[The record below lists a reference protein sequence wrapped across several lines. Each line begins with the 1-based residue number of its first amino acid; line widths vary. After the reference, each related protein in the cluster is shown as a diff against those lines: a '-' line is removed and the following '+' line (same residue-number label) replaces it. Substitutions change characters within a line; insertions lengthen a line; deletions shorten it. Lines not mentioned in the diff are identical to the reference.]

1 MMKAANT
8 RPISPAFNFMLLL
21 FYIADTDL
29 QYTRILFPLAS
40 AYPSGSC
47 TNYFENFIYIADTDL
62 QYTRILFPLA
72 SVYPSGSCTNYLL
85 EYYLGHTVPRG
96 AFL

>member
-8 RPISPAFNFMLLL
+8 RPISLAFNFMLLL

-29 QYTRILFPLAS
+29 QYTK
-40 AYPSGSC
+40 
-47 TNYFENFIYIADTDL
+47 
-62 QYTRILFPLA
+62 ILFPLA
-72 SVYPSGSCTNYLL
+72 SVYPSGSCTKYSL

>member
-1 MMKAANT
+1 MNAIMNDEGSFCLTKVLGKYTSNQ
-8 RPISPAFNFMLLL
+8 PCLQ
-21 FYIADTDL
+21 FYVIAILADTDL
-29 QYTRILFPLAS
+29 QYKK
-40 AYPSGSC
+40 
-47 TNYFENFIYIADTDL
+47 
-62 QYTRILFPLA
+62 ILFPLA

>member
-8 RPISPAFNFMLLL
+8 RPISLAFNFMLLL
-21 FYIADTDL
+21 FYIADTNL
-29 QYTRILFPLAS
+29 QYTK
-40 AYPSGSC
+40 
-47 TNYFENFIYIADTDL
+47 
-62 QYTRILFPLA
+62 ILFPLA
-72 SVYPSGSCTNYLL
+72 SVYPSGSCTNYSL

>member
-8 RPISPAFNFMLLL
+8 RPISLAFNFMLLL

-29 QYTRILFPLAS
+29 QYTKILFPLA
-40 AYPSGSC
+40 P
-47 TNYFENFIYIADTDL
+47 
-62 QYTRILFPLA
+62 
-72 SVYPSGSCTNYLL
+72 VYPSGSCTNYSL
-85 EYYLGHTVPRG
+85 EYYLGNTVPRG

>member
-8 RPISPAFNFMLLL
+8 RPISLAFNFMLLL

-29 QYTRILFPLAS
+29 QYTK
-40 AYPSGSC
+40 
-47 TNYFENFIYIADTDL
+47 
-62 QYTRILFPLA
+62 ILFPLA
-72 SVYPSGSCTNYLL
+72 SVYPSGSCTNYSL

>member
-8 RPISPAFNFMLLL
+8 RPISLAFNFMLLL

-29 QYTRILFPLAS
+29 QYTK
-40 AYPSGSC
+40 
-47 TNYFENFIYIADTDL
+47 
-62 QYTRILFPLA
+62 ILFPLA
-72 SVYPSGSCTNYLL
+72 SVYPSGSCTNYSL
-85 EYYLGHTVPRG
+85 EYYLGHTVPGG

>member
-1 MMKAANT
+1 MKAANT
-8 RPISPAFNFMLLL
+8 RPISLAFNFMLLL

-40 AYPSGSC
+40 VYQSGS
-47 TNYFENFIYIADTDL
+47 Y
-62 QYTRILFPLA
+62 
-72 SVYPSGSCTNYLL
+72 TNYLL

>member
-8 RPISPAFNFMLLL
+8 RPISLAFNFMLLL

-29 QYTRILFPLAS
+29 QYTM
-40 AYPSGSC
+40 
-47 TNYFENFIYIADTDL
+47 
-62 QYTRILFPLA
+62 ILFPLA